1 MKLRKLIAMFGL
13 AIGLC
18 AAFASRAQ
26 AQCGLSLQQH
36 GNRTAFAAT
45 MSSAGNQSN
54 MPATASI
61 AQDSPVNDTHDDTTI
76 VGLWDVKFIS
86 ENQVVDEGFDQYHS
100 DGLEILNDT
109 PPPATGNVCLGV
121 YEKTGART
129 LKLKHPSWIY
139 DSTNTTVIGQAI
151 ILENVKLDRGGRTF
165 TGTFTVQ
172 LRDLFGNSLGPDIT
186 GQLKGDRI
194 TP

>member
-1 MKLRKLIAMFGL
+1 MKTTKLIFMFCL
-13 AIGLC
+13 VAGLC
-18 AAFASRAQ
+18 AAFASRAE
-26 AQCGLSLQQH
+26 AQCGLSMRH
-36 GNRTAFAAT
+36 GNGHAALNAAAL
-45 MSSAGNQSN
+45 AGSQPTI
-54 MPATASI
+54 PATASI
-61 AQDSPVNDTHDDTTI
+61 AQEPSSNDGDDATI

-86 ENQVVDEGFDQYHS
+86 EGQIVDEGFDQYHS

-109 PPPATGNVCLGV
+109 PPPATGNVYLGV

-129 LKLKHPSWIY
+129 LKLRHPSWLF
-139 DSTNTTVIGQAI
+139 DATNTTVIGRAT